1 MLNFTIPFL
10 PPSLNSIYKA
20 TNLKGGG
27 IRIYKTEEAKRF
39 ERNASFFLPKI
50 LLKEK
55 VEIYLRFFISTPE
68 KRDLDNLLKLTLD
81 ALEGRIIENDSQI
94 WSLTCHKY
102 EVEEPKEERVEI
114 DVIPLTPSKSQNK
127 KKNEKRK

>member
-20 TNLKGGG
+20 THLKGGS
-27 IRIYKTEEAKRF
+27 IRIYKSEEAKKF
-39 ERNASFFLPKI
+39 ERNASFFLPKL

-55 VEIYLRFFISTPE
+55 VEIYLRFFISNPQ
-68 KRDLDNLLKLTLD
+68 KSDLDNLLKLTLD
-81 ALEGRIIENDSQI
+81 ALQKRVIENDSQV

-102 EVEEPKEERVEI
+102 KAKEEKEERVEI
-114 DVIPLTPSKSQNK
+114 EIVPIK
-127 KKNEKRK
+127 E